1 MANSDTST
9 PNTRE
14 MSTKELPTEQGTAN
28 PGLVGGDG
36 PDKDGQGAGEGSPP
50 ATPDKPRKNIGA
62 QGLPVLNVG
71 NPGNKGGGRRPD
83 AIRVVCTEAVE
94 ELAPL
99 IRASTI
105 KQAGIANSATSTPD
119 QAARAH
125 AEAVRGF
132 KGLVEA
138 GPGTKV
144 TNVVEREGYHDAAS
158 RAYDAHDGSKL
169 SFLELLKKEL
179 DGIP

>member
-1 MANSDTST
+1 MSPTDPTYPIPAGWERCGST
-9 PNTRE
+9 DKGYPIIT
-14 MSTKELPTEQGTAN
+14 
-28 PGLVGGDG
+28 DG
-36 PDKDGQGAGEGSPP
+36 NLRKIIGEDG
-50 ATPDKPRKNIGA
+50 N
-62 QGLPVLNVG
+62 LLNVG
-71 NPGNKGGGRRPD
+71 NPGNKGSNGRPPER
-83 AIRVVCTEAVE
+83 IRVRATQGADDLVDDVIESTRMQ
-94 ELAPL
+94 LAD
-99 IRASTI
+99 A
-105 KQAGIANSATSTPD
+105 KNPD
-119 QAARAH
+119 LSPDRRQRAH
-125 AEAVRGF
+125 AEGVRGF